1 MLFDTI
7 NHILF
12 ETKKEQ
18 LDVELLEFFDPYM
31 TMRYFSAYDKEY
43 VNYINDTLNIFQNI
57 LETKEDKFLFYENVI
72 PKLKYKRIDYPSK
85 SKESLK
91 KVKNVEPVKV
101 IPEFYSKRELEYI
114 DKL

>member
-12 ETKKEQ
+12 EKKKDQ

-43 VNYINDTLNIFQNI
+43 VNYINDTLNIFQDTFG
-57 LETKEDKFLFYENVI
+57 TKEEKFIFYENVI
-72 PKLKYKRIDYPSK
+72 PKSKYKRIDYPSK
-85 SKESLK
+85 HKESLK
-91 KVKNVEPVKV
+91 KEKITEPVKSL
-101 IPEFYSKRELEYI
+101 PEFYSRRELKYI
-114 DKL
+114 DTL